1 MKKAILKEVHINSI
15 KVGDVI
21 MFNGVLRTV
30 GKDDI
35 KGSRLMGKTVFG
47 DSFFLGYKL
56 VQKQFITGK

>member
-35 KGSRLMGKTVFG
+35 KGSKSMGKTVFG
-47 DSFFLGYKL
+47 DSFFLGYKF
-56 VQKQFITGK
+56 VEKVFITGK